1 MKYVGVDRRSPAQIF
16 EQVIED
22 SQALTMACV
31 ASFDDVMIDTLM
43 FEHTGAYTCD
53 YKLYALLV
61 A

>member
-53 YKLYALLV
+53 YKL
-61 A
+61 